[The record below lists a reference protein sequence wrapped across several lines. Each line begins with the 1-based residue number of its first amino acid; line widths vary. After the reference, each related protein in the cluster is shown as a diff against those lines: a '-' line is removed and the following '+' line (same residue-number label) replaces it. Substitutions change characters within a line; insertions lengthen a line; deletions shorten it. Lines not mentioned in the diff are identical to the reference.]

1 MLPINPASPPQKK
14 MENPQNP
21 SAEKIS
27 SQFRNMMMAGLRSSQ
42 MNPMIFVQLG
52 ELAKKSVTQPQLYPQ
67 LIKMAMDNKIINEAP
82 SGQKI
87 DYKTIS
93 LFVMMG
99 KVAKEY
105 MNQNQVNPI

>member
-1 MLPINPASPPQKK
+1 MATNPLSPPPKK

-27 SQFRNMMMAGLRSSQ
+27 SQFRNMMMAGLQSSK

-67 LIKMAMDNKIINEAP
+67 LIKMAMDNKIINQAP
-82 SGQKI
+82 TEQKV
-87 DYKTIS
+87 DYKFIS
-93 LFVMMG
+93 MFVMMG

-105 MNQNQVNPI
+105 MSQNQMNPT

>member
-1 MLPINPASPPQKK
+1 MATNPLSPPQKNS
-14 MENPQNP
+14 ENPQNP

-27 SQFRNMMMAGLRSSQ
+27 SQFRNMMMAGLQSSK

-67 LIKMAMDNKIINEAP
+67 LIKMAMDNKIINQAP
-82 SGQKI
+82 TEQKV
-87 DYKTIS
+87 DYKFIS
-93 LFVMMG
+93 MFVMMG

-105 MNQNQVNPI
+105 MSQNQMNPT

>member
-1 MLPINPASPPQKK
+1 

-27 SQFRNMMMAGLRSSQ
+27 SQFRNMMMAGLQSSK

-67 LIKMAMDNKIINEAP
+67 LIKMAMDNKIINQAP
-82 SGQKI
+82 TEQKV
-87 DYKTIS
+87 DYKFIS
-93 LFVMMG
+93 MFVMMG

-105 MNQNQVNPI
+105 MSQNQMNPT